1 MQLPPDLQHA
11 LAETL
16 STTLLKNMAQAAE
29 KLSQRYRSGHALNTA
44 QQPSFLH
51 SEQDILAYAA
61 YRFPA
66 TFAAISAALLQ
77 IRHARKPDWYPHTL
91 LDVGAGPGTATWA
104 ATQVWPEM
112 THATLY
118 EHNRHML
125 DYGKKL
131 ATHAQS
137 SVLRQAT
144 WQQGDITTAAT
155 TQLGSYELV
164 IAGYLLGELPRTLHT
179 ALIDTLW
186 ASTMDILLLI
196 EPGTPRGFSLIRAA
210 RAQLLDQGAFML
222 APCPHQEACPMPNND
237 WCHFAQ
243 RITRTRLQRNV
254 KGAELAYEDEKFS
267 YCALSK
273 QSGSAITGRVL
284 RHPQKRSGHIH
295 LELCTPTGLQ
305 RIIATRSQR
314 TAYREA
320 HDIQWGDA
328 IGESLSALLAATPE
342 E

>member
-1 MQLPPDLQHA
+1 MQLPPDLQRA

-16 STTLLKNMAQAAE
+16 SSTPLKNIAQTAE
-29 KLSQRYRSGHALNTA
+29 KLSLRYRSGHALNTA
-44 QQPSFLH
+44 QQASFLH

-61 YRFPA
+61 YRLPA

-77 IRHARKPDWYPHTL
+77 ICHTHKPDWYPHTL
-91 LDVGAGPGTATWA
+91 LDAGAGPGTATWA
-104 ATQVWPEM
+104 ATQVWPEI

-118 EHNRHML
+118 EQNRHML

-137 SVLRQAT
+137 SVLKQAT
-144 WQQGDITTAAT
+144 WQQGDITTADPA
-155 TQLGSYELV
+155 QLGSFELV
-164 IAGYLLGELPRTLHT
+164 IAGYLLGELPLALHT
-179 ALIDTLW
+179 ALIDKLW
-186 ASTMDILLLI
+186 ASTTDTLLLV

-210 RAQLLDQGAFML
+210 RAQLLAQGAFML
-222 APCPHQEACPMPNND
+222 APCPHQEACPMPEND

-243 RITRTRLQRNV
+243 RITRTRLQRSV

-273 QSGSAITGRVL
+273 QNGSAIAGRVL

-295 LELCTPTGLQ
+295 LELCTPAGLQ
-305 RIIATRSQR
+305 QIIATRSQR
-314 TAYREA
+314 AAYREA
-320 HDIQWGDA
+320 HAIQWGEA
-328 IGESLSALLAATPE
+328 IGESLGELLEANKGE
-342 E
+342 